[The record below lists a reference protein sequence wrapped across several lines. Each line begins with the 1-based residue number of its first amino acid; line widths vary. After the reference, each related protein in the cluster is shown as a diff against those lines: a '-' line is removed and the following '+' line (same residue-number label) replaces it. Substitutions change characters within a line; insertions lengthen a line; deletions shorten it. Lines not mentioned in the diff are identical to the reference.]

1 MESGFV
7 FSQENAMM
15 APRGDGMELA
25 VFDRLVNIQGRVEKG
40 FGELKMHEMSLA
52 EGVLQIMEDQAQS
65 QQFKQVKTVW
75 LEIGELSHVSP
86 EAITFCFDA
95 VTKGSLADGAK
106 LEIIRTPGQ
115 AWCHECAEQV
125 AVSSLADPCPKCN
138 GHKIQ
143 VTDGDDMR
151 VKELE
156 VD

>member
-1 MESGFV
+1 
-7 FSQENAMM
+7 
-15 APRGDGMELA
+15 
-25 VFDRLVNIQGRVEKG
+25 
-40 FGELKMHEMSLA
+40 MHEMSLA
-52 EGVLQIMEDQAQS
+52 EGVLQIMEDQAKS
-65 QQFKQVKTVW
+65 QNFTKVKTVW
-75 LEIGELSHVSP
+75 LEIGQLSHVDP
-86 EAITFCFDA
+86 DAISFCFEA

-115 AWCHECAEQV
+115 AWCHGCTQQV
-125 AVSSLADPCPKCN
+125 HVTSLVEACPNCG